1 MVQGIDA
8 TFSLLQSQ
16 QRNRIEEDRKR
27 AERDERNQ
35 ALTKLLVKGG
45 ELIGNQVLA
54 NKTFDF
60 MNTTEQRGATQLAAQ
75 ADTNIARLKAEWAEI
90 DAAEGQTP
98 LEFLTQ
104 KAVPF
109 MKESV
114 KALTPDWKEGLDEIG
129 YEAKVYAAARKVAE
143 ERLRILTEARGIYE
157 GQDMNEFSNRLELV
171 RGRYRPNSLGDLFTT
186 TFAKAFDGKSQ
197 EDLDMEEMLAYR
209 DFIDDQDPTSRAY
222 HAKKLNALVQSYQE
236 TGSML
241 VAQVDAVNK
250 LIADQTIDPNRG
262 PITTKPVLSVKN
274 VGGRMVLVEQT
285 ETTDM
290 SRRDLDGKAVK
301 TYDDPTYTIVDESET
316 ITPTELLTATRSAFD
331 LQDFYQNHVKDEGQ
345 RIIARRLRE
354 LTDADGNPTPLSF
367 GDIDSPEKY
376 KTVADIMFEVVVGT
390 EVDSEGNLIDP
401 NLLVD
406 DLESKN
412 AAALYKQVV
421 DVELW
426 ATYGAIASIDP
437 EDDTNNNGISDR
449 QEKILAWFEHLATV
463 GDFVSQA
470 TGVAPTIQRIK

>member
-1 MVQGIDA
+1 MTQYLVFFKINKEQELQKTVDA
-8 TFSLLQSQ
+8 
-16 QRNRIEEDRKR
+16 EK
-27 AERDERNQ
+27 DERN
-35 ALTKLLVKGG
+35 AAIVKLLVKGG

-54 NKTFDF
+54 NKTLDF

-98 LEFLTQ
+98 LEFLTA
-104 KAVPF
+104 KAIPF
-109 MKESV
+109 MKQSV
-114 KALTPDWKEGLDEIG
+114 KASTPDWKEGLDEIG
-129 YEAKVYAAARKVAE
+129 YEAKVYKAAQEVAK
-143 ERLRILTEARGIYE
+143 ERLKILTEARDIYE
-157 GQDMNEFSNRLELV
+157 GQDMNQFSNRLDLV
-171 RGRYRPNSLGDLFTT
+171 RGRYRPNSLGQLFTS

-197 EDLDMEEMLAYR
+197 EDLDIEEMLAYR

-222 HAKKLNALVQSYQE
+222 HAKKLNALVESYEE

-241 VAQVDAVNK
+241 LAQVDAVNK
-250 LIADQTIDPNRG
+250 LIADQVVDPKRG

-274 VGGRMVLVEQT
+274 VGGTMVLVNQT

-290 SRRDLDGKAVK
+290 SRKDLDGKPVK
-301 TYDDPTYTIVDESET
+301 TYDDPTYTVVDESET
-316 ITPTELLTATRSAFD
+316 ITPTQLLTATRSAFD
-331 LQDFYQNHVKDEGQ
+331 LQDFFQNNVKPDGQ
-345 RIIARRLRE
+345 RIIIRRLRE
-354 LTDADGNPTPLSF
+354 LTDENGRPAPLSF

-390 EVDSEGNLIDP
+390 EVDPETGELKDP

-426 ATYGAIASIDP
+426 ATYGAISAIDP
-437 EDDTNNNGISDR
+437 KEDTNNNGISDR

-470 TGVAPTIQRIK
+470 TGVAPAIQRNP